1 MLQHIP
7 EEQSETAGGHVKAER
22 RSYGL
27 QFILWFLWTLVVV
40 VRAYFSWRAD
50 VVAQRPVNLLGLV
63 IHCGVIG
70 VIGLVVMTVIEMR
83 LEPWRFLQ

>member
-7 EEQSETAGGHVKAER
+7 EEQSETADGHVKAEC
-22 RSYGL
+22 RSYSL
-27 QFILWFLWTLVVV
+27 QFILWSLWTLMVV

-50 VVAQRPVNLLGLV
+50 VVAQRPINLLGLA

-70 VIGLVVMTVIEMR
+70 VIGLVVLTVVEMR
-83 LEPWRFLQ
+83 LEPWRFLG